1 MTDAFYQEGPQSEAI
16 GEADAEF
23 HQALLDAT
31 QNELMKRIGKL
42 FIPLLKI
49 RDDMVRHVVDDGD
62 FLIQH
67 QAVLDAIIEEDA
79 DLAEAAMKVLLSRAI
94 QASTDARKKSPR

>member
-1 MTDAFYQEGPQSEAI
+1 
-16 GEADAEF
+16 
-23 HQALLDAT
+23 
-31 QNELMKRIGKL
+31 MKMIGKL

-49 RDDMVRHVVDDGD
+49 RDDMVRHVVDDGG

-79 DLAEAAMKVLLSRAI
+79 DLAETAMKALLSQAI
-94 QASTDARKKSPR
+94 QASTDARKKGITK